1 MLTPAQ
7 LTERRKGIGGSDAAK
22 IVSGDWYSLWLDK
35 TGRAE
40 PEDLSGNFAVQLGIV
55 TEKLNLD
62 WYERVKQVPVLDRGL
77 VVISAAYPFMRCT
90 LDGWVDA
97 RPAVIQAKHV
107 NGFSKIDDV
116 VARYTPQVT
125 HEMIVTGA
133 GLAILSVIIGTD
145 APVLREIPLD
155 EFFAAKYIDQCRAFW
170 QHVIDD
176 TPPAQGAPIEVP
188 KVPPKLLRK
197 VEMAGNNEWA
207 LYAGNWLE
215 HAGAAKKFKAAE
227 TGLKALIEDDVGEAS
242 GYGVIVARDGRGL
255 KIKKAEK

>member
-1 MLTPAQ
+1 MLTPEQ
-7 LTERRKGIGGSDAAK
+7 LAERRKGIGGSDAAK
-22 IVSGDWYSLWLDK
+22 IVSGDWYALWLDK

-62 WYERVKQVPVLDRGL
+62 WYERTEGTLVIRRGEVL
-77 VVISAAYPFMRCT
+77 ISAAYPFMRCT
-90 LDGWVDA
+90 LDGWDKM
-97 RPAVIQAKHV
+97 RGMIIQAKHV
-107 NGFSKIDDV
+107 NGFSKIEDV
-116 VARYTPQVT
+116 VSRYTPQVT
-125 HEMIVTGA
+125 HEMIVGQA
-133 GLAILSVIIGTD
+133 MGLLSVIIGTNE
-145 APVLREIPLD
+145 PVKVPIPMD

-227 TGLKALIEDDVGEAS
+227 TGLKALVEDDVGEAS
-242 GYGVIVARDGRGL
+242 GYGVMVARDGRGL
-255 KIKKAEK
+255 KIKKVEK